1 MTKATTKDTS
11 HFTPHTS
18 HLKKILFWANSFSH
32 CTYLNPNDFED
43 IYPQKPFR
51 KLLAVGWKKIVDFT
65 KKNLQDNS
73 FSQLQKHYQNNK
85 NWLFGY
91 FSYDLKNELEKLESN
106 NFDGL
111 GFEDIYFY
119 EPEYLFIFDENFE
132 ENNDFEL
139 ITEKNITKETILK
152 EIEAYYQENYPQN
165 QQKNKSEVSK
175 INVQARLTKEKY
187 IQTIQKLKTHISKG
201 DIYEVNFCM
210 EFFAEKVQLNALEAY
225 FSLNEISPMPFSAY
239 QKINDNYVVCASP
252 ERFLKK
258 IGTKIISQPIKGT
271 AKRGNTPQ
279 EDEIIK
285 QNLLNNPKERS
296 ENIMIVDL
304 VRNDLARSAKTGTVC
319 VEELLGLY
327 TFTQLHQLIS
337 TVSAQISAENANNEH
352 FAKIIQNAFPMG
364 SMTGAPKIKAMQI
377 IENQEITKRGLYSG
391 ALGYIAPNGDFDFNV
406 IIRSILYNAKNQYL
420 SFQVGSAIT
429 AEANAQQEYEECLL
443 KSQAIRS
450 VLTKF

>member
-1 MTKATTKDTS
+1 MTDFERK
-11 HFTPHTS
+11 
-18 HLKKILFWANSFSH
+18 LLVWANSFSH
-32 CTYLNPNDFED
+32 CTYLNPNDFGD
-43 IYPQKPFR
+43 IYPQKPFK
-51 KLLAVGWKKIVDFT
+51 KLLAVGAKKVVNFT
-65 KKNLQDNS
+65 EIAENNLQKNS
-73 FSQLQKHYQNNK
+73 FHQLQKHHDNNQ

-106 NFDGL
+106 NFDAL
-111 GFEDIYFY
+111 GFADIYFY
-119 EPEYLFIFDENFE
+119 EPEYLLIFDENSN
-132 ENNDFEL
+132 ENADFEL
-139 ITEKNITKETILK
+139 ITEKNITKENLLK
-152 EIEAYYQENYPQN
+152 EIEKYYQDFY
-165 QQKNKSEVSK
+165 QKTLSNPSN
-175 INVQARLTKEKY
+175 INIQARITQGKY
-187 IQTIQKLKTHISKG
+187 IQTIQKLKAHIFKG

-210 EFFAEKVQLNALEAY
+210 EFFAENVDLNPLEAY
-225 FSLNEISPMPFSAY
+225 FLLNELSPMPFSAY
-239 QKINDNYVVCASP
+239 QKINDNGNDNYVICASP

-327 TFTQLHQLIS
+327 TFKQLHQLIS
-337 TVSAQISAENANNEH
+337 TVSAQVADNEVDKNN
-352 FAKIIQNAFPMG
+352 FTKIIQNAFPMG

-377 IENQEITKRGLYSG
+377 IENEEITKRGLYSG
-391 ALGYIAPNGDFDFNV
+391 ALGYIMPSSDFDFNV
-406 IIRSILYNAKNQYL
+406 MIRSILYNAQNQYL

-429 AEANAQQEYEECLL
+429 ADADPQQEYEECLL
-443 KSQAIRS
+443 KSQAIRN
-450 VLTKF
+450 VLAKL

>member
-1 MTKATTKDTS
+1 MNEFEIK
-11 HFTPHTS
+11 
-18 HLKKILFWANSFSH
+18 LLMWANSFTH
-32 CTYLNPNDFED
+32 CTYLNPNDFGN
-43 IYPQKPFR
+43 IYPQKPFK
-51 KLLAVGWKKIVDFT
+51 KLLAVGAKKIVNFIE
-65 KKNLQDNS
+65 KPAENQQKNLQNNA
-73 FSQLQKHYQNNK
+73 FQQLQKHHQNNQ

-91 FSYDLKNELEKLESN
+91 FSYDLKNELENLESN

-111 GFEDIYFY
+111 GFKDIYFY
-119 EPEYLFIFDENFE
+119 EPEYLFVFDENFDH
-132 ENNDFEL
+132 NGNFEL
-139 ITEKNITKETILK
+139 ISEKNISKETILK
-152 EIEAYYQENYPQN
+152 EIEDFY
-165 QQKNKSEVSK
+165 QKNQLENSLETTSK
-175 INVQARLTKEKY
+175 PSKVNIQARITQEKY
-187 IQTIQKLKTHISKG
+187 IQTVQKLKTHIFRG

-210 EFFAEKVQLNALEAY
+210 EFFAENVALNPLEAY
-225 FSLNEISPMPFSAY
+225 FLLNELSPMPFSAY

-258 IGTKIISQPIKGT
+258 NGNKIISQPIKGT

-285 QNLLNNPKERS
+285 KNLLNNPKERS

-327 TFTQLHQLIS
+327 TFKQLHQLIS
-337 TVSAQISAENANNEH
+337 TISAQVTDNET
-352 FAKIIQNAFPMG
+352 FAKIIENAFPMG

-377 IENQEITKRGLYSG
+377 IENEEVSKRGLYSG

-406 IIRSILYNAKNQYL
+406 MIRSILYNAQNQYL

-429 AEANAQQEYEECLL
+429 AEADPQQEYEECLL
-443 KSQAIRS
+443 KSQAIRN
-450 VLTKF
+450 VLAKF

>member
-1 MTKATTKDTS
+1 MNDFEIKM
-11 HFTPHTS
+11 
-18 HLKKILFWANSFSH
+18 LFWANSFTH
-32 CTYLNPNDFED
+32 CTYLNPNDFGD
-43 IYPQKPFR
+43 IYPQKPF
-51 KLLAVGWKKIVDFT
+51 KKMLAVGAKKIVNFQ
-65 KKNLQDNS
+65 KAEKKLQKNLQENS
-73 FSQLQKHYQNNK
+73 FNQLQKHHQNNQ

-111 GFEDIYFY
+111 GFADTYFY
-119 EPEYLFIFDENFE
+119 EPEYLFIFDENENTNFE
-132 ENNDFEL
+132 F
-139 ITEKNITKETILK
+139 ISEKNISKKAILK
-152 EIEAYYQENYPQN
+152 EIEDFYLENYLEN
-165 QQKNKSEVSK
+165 YQKKQEKPISK
-175 INVQARLTKEKY
+175 INVEKINIQARITQEKY

-210 EFFAEKVQLNALEAY
+210 EFFAENVALNALEAY
-225 FSLNEISPMPFSAY
+225 FLLNELSPMPFSAY
-239 QKINDNYVVCASP
+239 QKINDHYVVCASP

-258 IGTKIISQPIKGT
+258 NATQIISQPIKGT

-304 VRNDLARSAKTGTVC
+304 VRNDLARSAKTGTVR

-327 TFTQLHQLIS
+327 TFKQLHQLIS
-337 TVSAQISAENANNEH
+337 TVSAQVNDNET

-377 IENQEITKRGLYSG
+377 IENEEVTKRGLYSG

-406 IIRSILYNAKNQYL
+406 MIRSILYNAQNQYL

-429 AEANAQQEYEECLL
+429 ADADPQQEYEECLL
-443 KSQAIRS
+443 KSQAIRN
-450 VLTKF
+450 VLAKF